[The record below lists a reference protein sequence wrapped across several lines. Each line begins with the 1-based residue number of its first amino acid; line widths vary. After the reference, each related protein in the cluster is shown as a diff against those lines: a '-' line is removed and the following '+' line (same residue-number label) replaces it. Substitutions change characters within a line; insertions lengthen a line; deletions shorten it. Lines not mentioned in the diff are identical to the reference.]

1 MKFYTGAFLLM
12 LLGRAFANDSDSDSD
27 SGDEDESVG
36 TAVGTIAG
44 RQTWWNT
51 LAKDEKTKLSDLFEK
66 EWFYNEIDEPTRIGY
81 AHMAKGV
88 YDFLASGK
96 DSDPNDSYVSFAPLL
111 LRTSFHGSG
120 SYTHAAGTGGSNG
133 GTIFNHAELAD
144 KQNGCISGGTDELF
158 DLFHGHSIV
167 PLADSVVIAGIVA
180 LDVMQFPRM
189 DLVAMAG
196 GRDTIESVAHRDRL
210 SGPDA
215 DGVGHFTERY
225 NLTPI
230 QAVALIGGAHNFG
243 SAHAKCS
250 GYHGQ
255 WTNSPLSWFGPGGS
269 DPTFFPDLM
278 REDWRW
284 YDVCTYQNNTVTYT
298 STKDPFANGNL
309 PEDSSDSDEEDESD
323 SDESADSDEG
333 SSDSDESADSDEGSS
348 DSDEGSSDS
357 DDEGDEPKGCQMLK
371 SKKPFDCEGQ
381 ALRGCDFEDGNY
393 ATNEFPC
400 DVNLLQMRLKS
411 DFFLKAVGVNLAFAK
426 EFVADPELLAEE
438 FGKGYHTLTHNGLNR
453 CGLSGHGCSD
463 GHTCTQMT
471 DNALANTCVYDGI
484 PPVTKVTIVEKP
496 TAVGSE
502 EDDHTI
508 VYVTLVSLT
517 LACSV
522 ITMVVV
528 VFVLKKVNTVYF
540 DQNSVKGTS
549 SDLELSC

>member
-1 MKFYTGAFLLM
+1 MKFYTGVSLLM
-12 LLGRAFANDSDSDSD
+12 LLGRAFAND

-36 TAVGTIAG
+36 TAVGTIAE
-44 RQTWWNT
+44 RQSWWNT
-51 LAKDEKTKLSDLFEK
+51 LAKDEKTKLSDLFDVG
-66 EWFYNEIDEPTRIGY
+66 WFYNEIDEPTRIAY

-88 YDFLASGK
+88 YDFLASDK
-96 DSDPNDSYVSFAPLL
+96 DSNPTDSYSSFAPLL

-144 KQNGCISGGTDELF
+144 KENGCIKGGTDELF
-158 DLFHGHSIV
+158 DLFHGHSMV

-210 SGPDA
+210 SGPD
-215 DGVGHFTERY
+215 DDPMDHFTERY

-230 QAVALIGGAHNFG
+230 QAVALVGGAHNFG

-250 GYHGQ
+250 GYQGQ
-255 WTNSPLSWFGPGGS
+255 WTNSPLSWFGPEGS

-284 YDVCTYQNNTVTYT
+284 YKICTYQNDTVTYA
-298 STKDPFANGNL
+298 SIKDPFANGTI
-309 PEDSSDSDEEDESD
+309 PVDSSDEEDEDSDEEDED
-323 SDESADSDEG
+323 SDEDSDEE
-333 SSDSDESADSDEGSS
+333 DE
-348 DSDEGSSDS
+348 DS
-357 DDEGDEPKGCQMLK
+357 DDEGDEPKGCQVLK
-371 SKKPFDCEGQ
+371 SQKPLDCQSQ

-400 DVNLLQMRLKS
+400 DLNLLQMRLKS
-411 DFFLKAVGVNLAFAK
+411 DFMLKALARNLAFAQ

-438 FGKGYHTLTHNGLNR
+438 FGKGFHTLTHNGLNR
-453 CGLSGHGCSD
+453 CGLSGHGCSE
-463 GHTCTQMT
+463 GHVCTQMT
-471 DNALANTCVYDGI
+471 DNALATTCVYDGL
-484 PPVTKVTIVEKP
+484 PPVNNVTIVEKP
-496 TAVGSE
+496 TAVDSE
-502 EDDHTI
+502 EDDGNT
-508 VYVTLVSLT
+508 VYVTLVSIT

-522 ITMVVV
+522 ITMVAVA
-528 VFVLKKVNTVYF
+528 FVLKKVNAVLF

-549 SDLELSC
+549 SNLDDQWKEDNDA